1 VPPRSRAIAAVG
13 AAALAAAALAWLT
26 PRSGVEVSPAIGA
39 AGAALAVLA
48 FPRAGWIA
56 MVIAVAAWSGG
67 ATALVLAA
75 AAVPTIVLLRRSG
88 ALWSLPA
95 GASLLGV
102 AGLAG
107 AWPALAAQAPRPW
120 HRAALGA
127 LGCWWLALAELVSG
141 DRLALGTPPDATFDP
156 GGAAHLWPIV
166 TSGVLGL
173 AALWAVAAV
182 LLPIVVRG
190 RALAADVVGATAW
203 AAGLGS
209 ATQAIAGA
217 LAWQPVMRGLVA
229 GAVVA
234 GGLALVAAASRRDA

>member
-1 VPPRSRAIAAVG
+1 V
-13 AAALAAAALAWLT
+13 AALSAAGLSAAALAWLA
-26 PRSGVEVSPAIGA
+26 PRSGVEVSPAAGA
-39 AGAALAVLA
+39 AAAALAVLLL
-48 FPRAGWIA
+48 PRVGWIA
-56 MVIAVAAWSGG
+56 MVIALAAWSGG
-67 ATALVLAA
+67 ATALVLGAA
-75 AAVPTIVLLRRSG
+75 ALPAVILLRRSG

-107 AWPALAAQAPRPW
+107 AWPALAAQAARPW
-120 HRAALGA
+120 HRAVLGA

-156 GGAAHLWPIV
+156 GGAAHLWPLV

-173 AALWAVAAV
+173 AALWAAAAV
-182 LLPIVVRG
+182 LLPVLVRG

-217 LAWQPVMRGLVA
+217 LAWQPAMRGLVA